1 MHSLLF
7 LWNINHIFSYVL
19 YQYSRFNLE
28 RLYCFG
34 FFFSLYSVLSYCSLP
49 SFLPALLSPTPLL
62 YDDINGNQIAKKWRS
77 ILKGHHLRET
87 LDVFGLHFECCICV
101 PSCTQKVLLTQQ
113 SSREFNSVI
122 QAGSCQTEMEAF
134 FLRKEKKLF
143 EQFIRKM
150 WQNCENLWIE
160 QHLFWNV
167 VIRINI
173 VDPFC

>member
-1 MHSLLF
+1 MPLEFYIKFDFFLENFLQNAQPVIFVEYKSHILICAVPVQQIQLGKALLF
-7 LWNINHIFSYVL
+7 
-19 YQYSRFNLE
+19 
-28 RLYCFG
+28 C

-150 WQNCENLWIE
+150 
-160 QHLFWNV
+160 
-167 VIRINI
+167 
-173 VDPFC
+173 